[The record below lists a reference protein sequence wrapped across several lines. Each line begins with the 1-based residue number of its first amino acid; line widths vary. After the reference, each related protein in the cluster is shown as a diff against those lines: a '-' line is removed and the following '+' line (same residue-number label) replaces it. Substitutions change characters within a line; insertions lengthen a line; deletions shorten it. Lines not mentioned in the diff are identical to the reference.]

1 MTQSLRTL
9 LAGLIDY
16 AGLFPP
22 AKLEMGPSA
31 EQFARHVRGEHE
43 FALGR
48 FICPVSRLGELTQAA
63 SALMPGTY
71 ATSGYREYA
80 ETTRPWAISAILDGP
95 LPDSFEDS
103 LDEIDAFNEHH
114 SSEQNG
120 LAKIDTIELKVT
132 RPDAIDEVL
141 DELPE
146 EVFPFFE
153 FDIGQDCRGFVAA
166 LAGNAESGGAAAK
179 LRCGGVRAEM
189 IPPAEQIAD
198 AILALV
204 AADVPFKATA
214 GLHHPVRA
222 AQNLTY
228 EVSPPRAVMHGFVNV
243 FLGAALARA
252 HRLDREALLRVLVEE
267 DARAFQFT
275 EVGASWRDVVI
286 DTASLAKV
294 RETFALSY
302 GSCSFDEPI
311 EDLAKL
317 GLL

>member
-22 AKLEMGPSA
+22 AKLDMGKSA
-31 EQFARHVRGEHE
+31 EAFARHLRGEHE

-48 FICPVSRLGELTQAA
+48 FICPVSRLGELTKAA
-63 SALMPGTY
+63 SALMPGTF

-80 ETTRPWAISAILDGP
+80 ESTRPWSISAILDGP
-95 LPDSFEDS
+95 LPDSFVES

-114 SSEQNG
+114 SQEQNG
-120 LAKIDTIELKVT
+120 LARIDTIELKVT

-153 FDIGQDCRGFVAA
+153 FDMAQDCRGFVAA
-166 LAGNAESGGAAAK
+166 LAGNADSGGAAAK
-179 LRCGGVRAEM
+179 LRCGGVKPEM
-189 IPPAEQIAD
+189 IPSTEQVAD
-198 AILALV
+198 ALLALA

-214 GLHHPVRA
+214 GLHHPCRSV
-222 AQNLTY
+222 QNLTY
-228 EVSPPRAVMHGFVNV
+228 EASPPRAVMHGFVNV

-252 HRLDREALLRVLVEE
+252 HRLERDAMLRVLGEE
-267 DARAFQFT
+267 DPGAFGFT
-275 EVGASWRDVVI
+275 EVGASWRELSI

-302 GSCSFDEPI
+302 GSCSFDEPF

-317 GLL
+317 GVL